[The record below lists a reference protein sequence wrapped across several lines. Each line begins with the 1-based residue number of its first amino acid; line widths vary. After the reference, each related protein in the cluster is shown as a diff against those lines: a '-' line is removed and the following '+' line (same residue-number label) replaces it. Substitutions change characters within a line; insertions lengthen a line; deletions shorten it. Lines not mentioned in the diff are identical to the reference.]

1 MKSLYFEDIR
11 VGQKI
16 IVGQHVVDKEGMIE
30 FARKWDPQVFHLDE
44 AAAGAQHNGL
54 IASSNYTMCVV
65 TRVIGLDWHIKTFGV
80 MEYKEIQVHA
90 PVRPG
95 DVLTVSME
103 WVDKRESRS
112 KPDRGVV
119 LSRIEVR
126 NQRDELALSYISTI
140 MMMKRG
146 DAENT

>member
-1 MKSLYFEDIR
+1 MDALYFEDIH
-11 VGQKI
+11 VGEKV
-16 IVGQHVVDKEGMIE
+16 IVGTHEADREGMIE
-30 FARKWDPQVFHLDE
+30 FARRWDPQVFHIDE
-44 AAAGAQHNGL
+44 AAAGSQQFNGL

-65 TRVIGLDWHIKTFGV
+65 TRLIGLNLHVKTFGV
-80 MEYKEIQVHA
+80 MEYKEIKVHA

-103 WVDKRESRS
+103 WMDKRASRS

-126 NQRDELALSYISTI
+126 NQRDKPVLSYISSI

-146 DAENT
+146 A

>member
-1 MKSLYFEDIR
+1 MDALYFEDIH
-11 VGQKI
+11 VGEKI
-16 IVGQHVVDKEGMIE
+16 IVGTHAADKEGMIE
-30 FARKWDPQVFHLDE
+30 FARKWDSQVFHIDEE
-44 AAAGAQHNGL
+44 AAAHHNGL

-65 TRVIGLDWHIKTFGV
+65 TKVIGSNLHIKTYGV
-80 MEYKEIQVHA
+80 MEYNEIKVHA

-103 WVDKRESRS
+103 WAEKRASRS

-126 NQRDELALSYISTI
+126 NQRDELALSYISSI
-140 MMMKRG
+140 MMIKR
-146 DAENT
+146 NS

>member
-1 MKSLYFEDIR
+1 MDTLYFEDIHI
-11 VGQKI
+11 GQKV
-16 IVGQHVVDKEGMIE
+16 IVGTHAADKVEMVE
-30 FARKWDPQVFHLDE
+30 FAHKWDPQVFHIDE
-44 AAAGAQHNGL
+44 SAAGSQHSGL

-65 TRVIGLDWHIKTFGV
+65 TRVIGLNLHIKTFGV
-80 MEYKEIQVHA
+80 MEYKEIEVHA

-146 DAENT
+146 A

>member
-1 MKSLYFEDIR
+1 MDALYFEDIH
-11 VGQKI
+11 VGEKI
-16 IVGQHVVDKEGMIE
+16 IVGTHAADREGMIE

-44 AAAGAQHNGL
+44 EAASHHNGL

-65 TRVIGLDWHIKTFGV
+65 TKVIGANLHIRTYGV
-80 MEYKEIQVHA
+80 MEYKEIKVHA

-103 WVDKRESRS
+103 WVEKRASRS

-126 NQRDELALSYISTI
+126 NQRDKLALSYIASI
-140 MMMKRG
+140 MMMKR
-146 DAENT
+146 DS

>member
-1 MKSLYFEDIR
+1 MDALYFEDIH
-11 VGQKI
+11 VGEKV
-16 IVGQHVVDKEGMIE
+16 IVGTHAADRDGMIE
-30 FARKWDPQVFHLDE
+30 FARRWDPQVFHIDEE
-44 AAAGAQHNGL
+44 AAAHHNGL

-65 TRVIGLDWHIKTFGV
+65 TKVIGTNLHIKTYGV
-80 MEYKEIQVHA
+80 MEYNQIKVHA

-95 DVLTVSME
+95 DVLTVSMD
-103 WVDKRESRS
+103 WVEKRPSRS

-126 NQRDELALSYISTI
+126 NQRDELALSYISSI

-146 DAENT
+146 A

>member
-1 MKSLYFEDIR
+1 MDAMYFEDIH

-16 IVGQHVVDKEGMIE
+16 IAGKHAADREGMIE
-30 FARKWDPQVFHLDE
+30 FARKWDPQVFHIDE
-44 AAAGAQHNGL
+44 AAAAHHNGL

-65 TRVIGLDWHIKTFGV
+65 TKVIGSNLHIKTYGV
-80 MEYKEIQVHA
+80 MEYNEIKVHA

-103 WVDKRESRS
+103 WVEKRASRS

-126 NQRDELALSYISTI
+126 NQRDELMLSYIASI
-140 MMMKRG
+140 MMIKRG
-146 DAENT
+146 V

>member
-1 MKSLYFEDIR
+1 
-11 VGQKI
+11 
-16 IVGQHVVDKEGMIE
+16 
-30 FARKWDPQVFHLDE
+30 
-44 AAAGAQHNGL
+44 
-54 IASSNYTMCVV
+54 
-65 TRVIGLDWHIKTFGV
+65 

>member
-1 MKSLYFEDIR
+1 MDALYFEDIH
-11 VGQKI
+11 VGEKI
-16 IVGQHVVDKEGMIE
+16 IVGTHAADREGMIE

-44 AAAGAQHNGL
+44 DAAAHHNGL

-65 TRVIGLDWHIKTFGV
+65 TKVIGSNLHIKTYGV
-80 MEYKEIQVHA
+80 MEYKEIKVHA

-103 WVDKRESRS
+103 WVKKRASRS

-126 NQRDELALSYISTI
+126 NQHDELALSYISSI

-146 DAENT
+146 A

>member
-1 MKSLYFEDIR
+1 MDALYFEDII

-16 IVGQHVVDKEGMIE
+16 IVGKHAADKEGMIE
-30 FARKWDPQVFHLDE
+30 FARKWDPQVFHIDE
-44 AAAGAQHNGL
+44 AAAAHHNGL

-65 TRVIGLDWHIKTFGV
+65 TKVIGSNLHIKTYGV
-80 MEYKEIQVHA
+80 MEYNQIKVHA

-103 WVDKRESRS
+103 WVEKRASRS

-126 NQRDELALSYISTI
+126 NQRGELMLSYIASI
-140 MMMKRG
+140 MMIKR
-146 DAENT
+146 NM

>member
-1 MKSLYFEDIR
+1 MDTLYFEDIH

-16 IVGQHVVDKEGMIE
+16 IVGKHPVDKEGMIE
-30 FARKWDPQVFHLDE
+30 FARTWDPQFFHIDE
-44 AAAGAQHNGL
+44 AAAGEQHSGL
-54 IASSNYTMCVV
+54 LASSNYTMCVV
-65 TRVIGLDWHIKTFGV
+65 TRVIGLNIHIKTYGV
-80 MEYKEIQVHA
+80 MEYNSIKVHA

-103 WVDKRESRS
+103 WVEKRASRS

-126 NQRDELALSYISTI
+126 NQRDELALSYIASI

-146 DAENT
+146 A

>member
-1 MKSLYFEDIR
+1 MDALYFEDIH
-11 VGQKI
+11 VGEKV
-16 IVGQHVVDKEGMIE
+16 IVGTHAADREGMIE
-30 FARKWDPQVFHLDE
+30 FARKWDPQVFHIDE
-44 AAAGAQHNGL
+44 VAAAHHNGL

-65 TRVIGLDWHIKTFGV
+65 TKVIGANLHIRTYGV
-80 MEYKEIQVHA
+80 MEYKEIKVHT

-103 WVDKRESRS
+103 WVEKRASRS

-126 NQRDELALSYISTI
+126 NQRDELALSYISSI
-140 MMMKRG
+140 MMIKR
-146 DAENT
+146 NS

>member
-1 MKSLYFEDIR
+1 MDALYFEDIH
-11 VGQKI
+11 VGEKV
-16 IVGQHVVDKEGMIE
+16 IVGTHAADKDGMVE
-30 FARKWDPQVFHLDE
+30 FARKWDPQVFHIDE
-44 AAAGAQHNGL
+44 AAAAHHNGL

-65 TRVIGLDWHIKTFGV
+65 TKVIGSNLHIKTYGV
-80 MEYKEIQVHA
+80 MEYNAIKVHA

-103 WVDKRESRS
+103 WVEKHASRS

-126 NQRDELALSYISTI
+126 NQRDELMLSYIASI
-140 MMMKRG
+140 MMIKR
-146 DAENT
+146 AT

>member
-1 MKSLYFEDIR
+1 MDALYFEDIH
-11 VGQKI
+11 VGEKV
-16 IVGQHVVDKEGMIE
+16 IVGTHAADREGMIE
-30 FARKWDPQVFHLDE
+30 FARKWDPQVFHIDE
-44 AAAGAQHNGL
+44 VAAAHHNGL

-65 TRVIGLDWHIKTFGV
+65 TKVIGANLHIRTYGV
-80 MEYKEIQVHA
+80 MEYKEIKVHA

-103 WVDKRESRS
+103 WVEKRASRS

-126 NQRDELALSYISTI
+126 NQRDELALSYISSI
-140 MMMKRG
+140 MMIKR
-146 DAENT
+146 NS

>member
-1 MKSLYFEDIR
+1 MNALYFEDIH
-11 VGQKI
+11 VGEKI
-16 IVGQHVVDKEGMIE
+16 IVGTHAADREGMIE
-30 FARKWDPQVFHLDE
+30 FARRWDPQVFHIDEE
-44 AAAGAQHNGL
+44 AAAHHNGL

-65 TRVIGLDWHIKTFGV
+65 TKVIGSNLHIKTYGV
-80 MEYKEIQVHA
+80 MEYNQIKVHA

-103 WVDKRESRS
+103 WTEKRASRS

-126 NQRDELALSYISTI
+126 NQRDELMLSYVASI
-140 MMMKRG
+140 MMIKRG
-146 DAENT
+146 A

>member
-1 MKSLYFEDIR
+1 MKSRYYEDIR

-44 AAAGAQHNGL
+44 VAAGAQHNGL

-146 DAENT
+146 DA

>member
-1 MKSLYFEDIR
+1 MDSLYFEDIR

-16 IVGQHVVDKEGMIE
+16 IVGTHVADKAEMVE
-30 FARKWDPQVFHLDE
+30 FARRWDPQVFHMDE
-44 AAAGAQHNGL
+44 AAAGTHEGL
-54 IASSNYTMCVV
+54 LASSNYTMCVV
-65 TRVIGLDWHIKTFGV
+65 TRVIGLRLHIRTFGV
-80 MEYKEIQVHA
+80 MEYNEIKVNA

-103 WVDKRESRS
+103 WEDKRESRS

-126 NQRDELALSYISTI
+126 NQRDELALSYLATI

-146 DAENT
+146 G

>member
-1 MKSLYFEDIR
+1 MDALYFEDIH
-11 VGQKI
+11 VGEKV
-16 IVGQHVVDKEGMIE
+16 IVGTHAADREGMIE
-30 FARKWDPQVFHLDE
+30 FARKWDPQVFHIDE
-44 AAAGAQHNGL
+44 VAAAHHNGL

-65 TRVIGLDWHIKTFGV
+65 TKVIGANLHIRTYGV
-80 MEYKEIQVHA
+80 MEYKEIKVHA

-103 WVDKRESRS
+103 WVEKRASRS

-126 NQRDELALSYISTI
+126 NQCDELALSYISSI

-146 DAENT
+146 

>member
-1 MKSLYFEDIR
+1 MDALYFEDIH
-11 VGQKI
+11 VGEKV
-16 IVGQHVVDKEGMIE
+16 IVGTHAADREGMIE
-30 FARKWDPQVFHLDE
+30 FARRWDPQVFHIDE
-44 AAAGAQHNGL
+44 VAAAHHNGL

-65 TRVIGLDWHIKTFGV
+65 TKVIGANLHIRTYGV
-80 MEYKEIQVHA
+80 MEYKEIKVHA

-103 WVDKRESRS
+103 WVEKRASRS

-126 NQRDELALSYISTI
+126 NQRDKLALSYIASI
-140 MMMKRG
+140 MMMKR
-146 DAENT
+146 NS

>member
-1 MKSLYFEDIR
+1 MNALYFEDIH
-11 VGQKI
+11 VGEKI
-16 IVGQHVVDKEGMIE
+16 IVGTHAADKEGMIE
-30 FARKWDPQVFHLDE
+30 FARRWDPQVFHIDE
-44 AAAGAQHNGL
+44 VAAAHHNGL

-65 TRVIGLDWHIKTFGV
+65 TKVIGSNLHIKTYGV
-80 MEYKEIQVHA
+80 MEYNQIKVHA

-103 WVDKRESRS
+103 WVEKRASRS

-126 NQRDELALSYISTI
+126 NQRDELMLSYIASI
-140 MMMKRG
+140 MMIKR
-146 DAENT
+146 NR

>member
-1 MKSLYFEDIR
+1 MDAMYFEDIH

-16 IVGQHVVDKEGMIE
+16 IAGKHAADREGMIE
-30 FARKWDPQVFHLDE
+30 FARKWDPQVFHIDE
-44 AAAGAQHNGL
+44 AAAAHHNGL

-65 TRVIGLDWHIKTFGV
+65 TKVIGSNLHIKTYGV
-80 MEYKEIQVHA
+80 MEYNQIKVHA

-103 WVDKRESRS
+103 WVEKRASRS

-126 NQRDELALSYISTI
+126 NQRGELMLSYIASI
-140 MMMKRG
+140 MMIKR
-146 DAENT
+146 NM

>member
-1 MKSLYFEDIR
+1 MKALYFEDIH
-11 VGQKI
+11 VGEKI
-16 IVGQHVVDKEGMIE
+16 IVGTHAADREGMIE
-30 FARKWDPQVFHLDE
+30 FAKCWDPQVFHIDE
-44 AAAGAQHNGL
+44 DAAAHHNGL

-65 TRVIGLDWHIKTFGV
+65 TKVIGLNLHIKTYGV
-80 MEYKEIQVHA
+80 MEYNQIKAHA

-103 WVDKRESRS
+103 WMEKRASRS

-119 LSRIEVR
+119 LSQIEVR
-126 NQRDELALSYISTI
+126 NQRNELALSYISSI

-146 DAENT
+146 A

>member
-1 MKSLYFEDIR
+1 MDALYFEDIH
-11 VGQKI
+11 VGEKV
-16 IVGQHVVDKEGMIE
+16 IVGTHAADKEGMIE
-30 FARKWDPQVFHLDE
+30 FARKWDPQVFHIDE
-44 AAAGAQHNGL
+44 AAAAHHNGL

-65 TRVIGLDWHIKTFGV
+65 TKVIGSNLHIKTYGV
-80 MEYKEIQVHA
+80 MEYNAIKVHA

-103 WVDKRESRS
+103 WVEKRASRS

-126 NQRDELALSYISTI
+126 NQRDELALSYVASI
-140 MMMKRG
+140 MMMKR
-146 DAENT
+146 DT